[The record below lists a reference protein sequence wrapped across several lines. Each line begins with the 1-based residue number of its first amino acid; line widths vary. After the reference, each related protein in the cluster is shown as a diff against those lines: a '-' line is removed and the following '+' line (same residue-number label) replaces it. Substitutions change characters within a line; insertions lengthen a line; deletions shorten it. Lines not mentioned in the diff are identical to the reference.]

1 MRLWQGTLLQN
12 HSGRLRAGALILLG
26 AWLGLWS
33 AIASAAEPPI
43 ASATQLVG
51 DETRTR
57 FIAELSYA
65 VSYSVYVM
73 PDPYRVI
80 IDLPEISF
88 QLPAGSGADS
98 LGLISEYRY
107 GTIGEG
113 KSRIVI
119 DTDGPVLIARSFI
132 MKPEGESPARIVV
145 DLVKTDEVNFNK
157 IHAAEPDGTAGSELP
172 FPPPSTLPK
181 PQPQP
186 AAAKDIVKPE
196 PKPANSQH
204 AEGIKPPKPARRED
218 GRRVIV
224 IDPGH
229 GGIDPGAVGI
239 DRIREKDVVL
249 AFGEALRNS
258 LKASGKYEVVMTR
271 DGDRFVSLR
280 DRVRA
285 AREHQADLFV
295 AIHADTL
302 RGRGARGAT
311 IYTLSDKA
319 SDAEAEA
326 LAQKENRADIIA
338 GVNLAAENEEV
349 ADILIDLAQRETK
362 YHSLTFARKAV
373 GQLKPVTQMTG
384 RPMRSA
390 GFVVL
395 KAPDVPSILLELGY
409 LSSRADAKLLTSPK
423 WQKQVAVALAKAID
437 GYFSTEIA
445 ATR

>member
-1 MRLWQGTLLQN
+1 LGNHRKRLPAWTLL
-12 HSGRLRAGALILLG
+12 LLL
-26 AWLGLWS
+26 ASLGL
-33 AIASAAEPPI
+33 AGLPAAAEPPV

-57 FIAELSYA
+57 FIADLSHP

-73 PDPYRVI
+73 TDPYRVI
-80 IDLPEISF
+80 IDLPEVNF

-98 LGLISEYRY
+98 LGLVSEYRY
-107 GTIGEG
+107 GSIGEG

-119 DTDGPVLIARSFI
+119 DTDGPVLIAKSFI
-132 MKPEGESPARIVV
+132 MKPEEGNPARIVV
-145 DLVKTDEVNFNK
+145 DLVKTDEASFNK
-157 IHAAEPDGTAGSELP
+157 VRAAEPQAASESRVPEPLP
-172 FPPPSTLPK
+172 LAAQ
-181 PQPQP
+181 QPEEE
-186 AAAKDIVKPE
+186 AASAKDIVKPR
-196 PKPANSQH
+196 PKPGAGEPVVEAQKRH
-204 AEGIKPPKPARRED
+204 PPKRED
-218 GRRVIV
+218 GRLVIV

-229 GGIDPGAVGI
+229 GGIDPGAIGF
-239 DRIREKDVVL
+239 DGIREKDVVL
-249 AFGEALRNS
+249 AFGEALRDR
-258 LKASGKYEVVMTR
+258 LQASGKYEVVMTR
-271 DGDRFVSLR
+271 DDDHFVSLR
-280 DRVRA
+280 DRVRV
-285 AREHQADLFV
+285 ARDHEADLFV
-295 AIHADTL
+295 AIHADTV
-302 RGRGARGAT
+302 RGQSARGAT

-338 GVNLAAENEEV
+338 GVDLAVENEEV

-409 LSSRADAKLLTSPK
+409 LSSRSDAKLLTSPK
-423 WQKQVAVALAKAID
+423 WQGEVATALAKAID
-437 GYFSTEIA
+437 NYFSTEVA